1 MFYEKYLFLICILLI
16 GFLLGFLIQGL
27 RFSRKLKQER
37 KDAIKRSRSV
47 LGGQFYEQIS
57 PLLPNFPCNPGDCH
71 FLGKPIDFVA
81 FKGSA
86 KGEEIQEILFIEVK
100 TGSSQ
105 LSTREKSIKELIQQ
119 GKIRYIEY
127 RIPSLEE

>member
-1 MFYEKYLFLICILLI
+1 MAA
-16 GFLLGFLIQGL
+16 QAVT
-27 RFSRKLKQER
+27 
-37 KDAIKRSRSV
+37 DASV
-47 LGGQFYEQIS
+47 RYGQY
-57 PLLPNFPCNPGDCH
+57 
-71 FLGKPIDFVA
+71 FVA